1 MENFN
6 ELTNFYVI
14 GISYRNADLYTR
26 GKYSLSKV
34 QRLTILKKAQVHS
47 IKAVS
52 YTHLRAHET

>member
-6 ELTNFYVI
+6 DLTNFYVI

-34 QRLTILKKAQVHS
+34 EKLTILKKAQVQG
-47 IKAVS
+47 IKEIFITRR
-52 YTHLRAHET
+52 YDFIF